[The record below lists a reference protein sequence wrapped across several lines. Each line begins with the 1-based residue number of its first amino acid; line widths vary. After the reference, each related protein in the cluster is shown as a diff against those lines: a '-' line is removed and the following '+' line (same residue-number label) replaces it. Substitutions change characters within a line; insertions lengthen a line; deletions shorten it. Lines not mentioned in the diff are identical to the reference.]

1 MPIHIALFAKVLFFE
16 FFFSNPCACQLIWRW
31 VHSLLVTGRSE
42 ICAISLRCSVFIVL
56 LADCAEGLDVADEF
70 FVQVVAWH
78 GNHDGLDRREMLG
91 ASRQRLEELWG
102 VGGI

>member
-1 MPIHIALFAKVLFFE
+1 MYI
-16 FFFSNPCACQLIWRW
+16 
-31 VHSLLVTGRSE
+31 LLVTGLSE

-70 FVQVVAWH
+70 FVQFVAWY
-78 GNHDGLDRREMLG
+78 GNHDGWPDRHAMPG
-91 ASRQRLEELWG
+91 ASRQRLEERWG